1 MARLGSIAMF
11 WHSTRIKMSSKLNVK
26 VKHRKYKIRS
36 KNNPVNWMHLSKR
49 SSALFPGVSLSIPLG
64 TVHHASIF
72 RSFSD
77 TSVLL
82 SLMQLFLLL
91 SWWGQDIRRL
101 SAGND
106 PGSGSKEQTFGVCL
120 LFSGL
125 YREQQLI
132 MAAAL
137 LFGKS
142 SFGIQVV
149 LFCYF
154 YWDLPEGIDRQLVI

>member
-1 MARLGSIAMF
+1 MARLGSVAMF

-26 VKHRKYKIRS
+26 VKHRRYKIRS

-49 SSALFPGVSLSIPLG
+49 PSALFPGVSLSVPLG

-82 SLMQLFLLL
+82 FLMQLFLLL
-91 SWWGQDIRRL
+91 SWWGQDFMRL

-106 PGSGSKEQTFGVCL
+106 PGSGSKEQTFGVSFIFSSVPWATADHGCSSALWQVFLWDSSCTFL
-120 LFSGL
+120 L
-125 YREQQLI
+125 
-132 MAAAL
+132 L
-137 LFGKS
+137 L
-142 SFGIQVV
+142 
-149 LFCYF
+149 
-154 YWDLPEGIDRQLVI
+154 WDLPEGIDRQQVI